1 MDINATIASSQ
12 GGGGDAQN
20 EVKST
25 HCCSQL
31 YENASSRSELQQQ
44 AQSECV
50 LNEHD
55 VAVSSKRR
63 KHVQSSR

>member
-25 HCCSQL
+25 QYRSQL

-55 VAVSSKRR
+55 VALSSKLR
-63 KHVQSSR
+63 HYVQSSR

>member
-1 MDINATIASSQ
+1 MSELYDLFSIASSQ

-25 HCCSQL
+25 QYRSQL

-44 AQSECV
+44 AQ
-50 LNEHD
+50 
-55 VAVSSKRR
+55 
-63 KHVQSSR
+63 

>member
-25 HCCSQL
+25 QYRSQL

-44 AQSECV
+44 AQ
-50 LNEHD
+50 
-55 VAVSSKRR
+55 
-63 KHVQSSR
+63 